1 MLVHR
6 LIELNLESI
15 AALHEVE
22 LIDSV
27 CFIKNV
33 VNQSVTIHLMGLHE
47 EVLSEHGCKDW
58 EVVMGEV

>member
-1 MLVHR
+1 MLVHP
-6 LIELNLESI
+6 LIELNFETI
-15 AALHEVE
+15 TALHEVE

-47 EVLSEHGCKDW
+47 EILSEHGCKDW
-58 EVVMGEV
+58 QVVMGKV